1 MNNFDFVER
10 FIEGTKGKRLTWN
23 EFTGTLNGCVYE
35 QNREYN
41 QAFYVLRD
49 KKVILLTKTILF
61 DSDEEVAEYRYTMR
75 ILSEDLKE
83 IYRIDDSNLFD
94 SEDGERVFHYNDEDK
109 FVLARLFRL
118 AERSAR
124 QIDRLLE
131 ELAKGLPDI
140 SDDLPF

>member
-1 MNNFDFVER
+1 M
-10 FIEGTKGKRLTWN
+10 WN
-23 EFTGTLNGCVYE
+23 SFLQLFNGCIYE
-35 QNREYN
+35 QNREYD
-41 QAFYVLRD
+41 QAFYVLRN

-61 DSDEEVAEYRYTMR
+61 NSDEEVAEYRYTMR

-131 ELAKGLPDI
+131 DLAKGLPDI
-140 SDDLPF
+140 SEEGPF

>member
-1 MNNFDFVER
+1 M
-10 FIEGTKGKRLTWN
+10 WN
-23 EFTGTLNGCVYE
+23 SFLQLFNGCIYE
-35 QNREYN
+35 QNREYD
-41 QAFYVLRD
+41 QAFYVLRN
-49 KKVILLTKTILF
+49 KKVILLTKTVLF
-61 DSDEEVAEYRYTMR
+61 DSDEEVAEYRYTMC
-75 ILSEDLKE
+75 ILSEELKE

-94 SEDGERVFHYNDEDK
+94 GEDGERVNHTNEDRL
-109 FVLARLFRL
+109 VLARLFRL